1 MFIQSTRFGQ
11 IEIREDTVIV
21 FPDGLIGL
29 GGTRYALVARDDKAV
44 FYWLHSIDDPS
55 LALPVTVPWPFFAD
69 YDVKLSDE
77 DAATLKLESPDQA
90 EIFCVVRATDQLG
103 DFTIN
108 LRGPIVINGERR
120 LGRQVI
126 NEVGGH
132 GVREPLF
139 SRVPL
144 SEVRPATPAAPVAA
158 TGV

>member
-1 MFIQSTRFGQ
+1 MHINSTRFGK
-11 IEIREDTVIV
+11 IEIREETVIT
-21 FPDGLIGL
+21 FPEGLIGL

-55 LALPVTVPWPFFAD
+55 LALPVTVPWQFFAD
-69 YDVKLSDE
+69 YEVKLSDD
-77 DAATLKLESPDQA
+77 DAATLMLDSPQDA

-108 LRGPIVINGERR
+108 LRGPIVIHGERR

-126 NEVGGH
+126 NEVGGY
-132 GVREPLF
+132 GVREALF

-158 TGV
+158 TGA

>member
-1 MFIQSTRFGQ
+1 MHIDSTRFGK
-11 IEIREDTVIV
+11 IEIREDTVIA
-21 FPDGLIGL
+21 FPEGLIGL
-29 GGTRYALVARDDKAV
+29 GGSRYALVARDDRSV

-55 LALPVTVPWPFFAD
+55 VALPVTMPWPFFAD
-69 YDVKLSDE
+69 YEVKLADE
-77 DAATLKLESPDQA
+77 DAAQLQLESPDQA

-108 LRGPIVINGERR
+108 LRGPIVIHSDRR

-126 NEVGGH
+126 NEVGKY

-144 SEVRPATPAAPVAA
+144 SEVRPAAPAAPVAA

>member
-1 MFIQSTRFGQ
+1 MQLNSTRFGK
-11 IEIREDTVIV
+11 IEIRDETIIT
-21 FPDGLIGL
+21 FPEGLIGL

-55 LALPVTVPWPFFAD
+55 LALPVTVPWPFFND
-69 YDVKLSDE
+69 YEVKLSDD
-77 DAATLKLESPDQA
+77 DAATLELDSPQDA

-103 DFTIN
+103 DFTVN
-108 LRGPIVINGERR
+108 LRGPIVIHGDRR

-126 NEVGGH
+126 NEVGGY
-132 GVREPLF
+132 GVREQLF